1 MPPTDDRRA
10 INSSLSSGSA
20 AVDAF
25 LDRSRTVPANQ
36 GPGGR
41 GRLIFALDATMSRQ
55 PTWDAAIAL
64 QSRMFDTTA
73 KLGGLDVQLVYFRG
87 LRECKASAF
96 VSGGAGLDR
105 LMSRIRVE
113 GGNTQIGRVITHARD
128 EARKARI
135 GALVYVGDA
144 VEERIDPLCA
154 KAGDL
159 ALARPQVLHV
169 PRGTRSR
176 SAERCFREIARLTG
190 GAYAAF
196 DAAAPGVL
204 GRPAWPP
211 PPPMPRAARRP
222 SSPKWQGRRS
232 RCRQAPPVAD
242 PLSPDDADH
251 PSPGRRWSCSGSAP
265 CWCGSSCRRRP
276 PWWRGA

>member
-10 INSSLSSGSA
+10 INRSPSSDSA

-25 LDRSRTVPANQ
+25 LDRSRTAPVRQ
-36 GPGGR
+36 GLDCR

-64 QSRMFDTTA
+64 QGRMFDTTA

-87 LRECKASAF
+87 LHECKASAF

-144 VEERIDPLCA
+144 VEERVDPLCA
-154 KAGDL
+154 KAGEL
-159 ALARPQVLHV
+159 ALLGLKCFMFHEGRD
-169 PRGTRSR
+169 RGT
-176 SAERCFREIARLTG
+176 ERCFREIARLTG

-196 DAAAPGVL
+196 DASAPGVL
-204 GRPAWPP
+204 GDLMAAAAAYAAGGAPALE
-211 PPPMPRAARRP
+211 A
-222 SSPKWQGRRS
+222 QGR
-232 RCRQAPPVAD
+232 AGHPDAAKLL
-242 PLSPDDADH
+242 LSQI
-251 PSPGRRWSCSGSAP
+251 R
-265 CWCGSSCRRRP
+265 
-276 PWWRGA
+276 